1 MLNDKQVYFELS
13 TGERLTPGM
22 VLIHDTEACVKGPTC
37 WYCEEAKVGTIIHCN
52 ENVLGIQFPEA
63 RWPLWMVS
71 NLESNYKILNS
82 TSLDRGP
89 DA

>member
-1 MLNDKQVYFELS
+1 MLNDKQVYFELRD
-13 TGERLTPGM
+13 GKRLTPGM
-22 VLIHDTEACVKGPTC
+22 VLIHDTEACNKIAC
-37 WYCEEAKVGTIIHCN
+37 WYCAEAKVGTIVQCN

-82 TSLDRGP
+82 PAVEETAP
-89 DA
+89 DV